1 VLLLPAGAWLDR
13 WDRKRAMLLSD
24 AARALL
30 LASIPLG
37 LGFGW
42 PMLPLLGL
50 VALAEGVFNT
60 FFTVAE
66 AACLPQVVR
75 PDQLA
80 QAISVDRTTEQI
92 SHLLGPSLGGALY
105 GLGRAVPFA
114 TDALSYAASV
124 VSLLFIRVPFQQ
136 ARVISDRAQ
145 GPAVSAASL
154 LDEIRVGVRF
164 LAQHPALRV
173 LVVLVGGLNFC
184 SYGYPLIMIVRAQ
197 DLGAD
202 PATIGLIFASG
213 GVGGI
218 AGSLLAPRLLRRYG
232 AGSMLLVTSWLWVI
246 SWPPTALA
254 PTLGWLAAVE
264 VVGWVIVLLHSITHQ
279 SYRLASVPDALQGR
293 VNSVFRLIAFGG
305 QPLSLAVS
313 GLLLQSFGAV
323 ATVWLITLPQALL
336 VLATTWSGAL
346 RTVQTPHAPSPQA
359 PVATAL
365 VAAATNARRQPGAQ
379 K

>member
-1 VLLLPAGAWLDR
+1 
-13 WDRKRAMLLSD
+13 
-24 AARALL
+24 
-30 LASIPLG
+30 
-37 LGFGW
+37 
-42 PMLPLLGL
+42 
-50 VALAEGVFNT
+50 
-60 FFTVAE
+60 
-66 AACLPQVVR
+66 
-75 PDQLA
+75 
-80 QAISVDRTTEQI
+80 
-92 SHLLGPSLGGALY
+92 
-105 GLGRAVPFA
+105 
-114 TDALSYAASV
+114 V

-136 ARVISDRAQ
+136 SRAISDRAQ
-145 GPAVSAASL
+145 EPAASAASL

-164 LAQHPALRV
+164 LAQHPVLRV
-173 LVVLVGGLNFC
+173 LVVLVDGLNFC
-184 SYGYPLIMIVRAQ
+184 SYGYPLILIVRAQ

-202 PATIGLIFASG
+202 PAAIGLLFASG
-213 GVGGI
+213 GIGGI
-218 AGSLLAPRLLRRYG
+218 IGSLLAAPLLRRYG
-232 AGSMLLVTSWLWVI
+232 AGSMLLVTSWLWVLT
-246 SWPPTALA
+246 WPPTALA

-264 VVGWVIVLLHSITHQ
+264 VVGWVIVLLHGITHQ

-293 VNSVFRLIAFGG
+293 ANSVFRLIAFGG

-346 RTVQTPHAPSPQA
+346 RAVQTPHEPPSQAHEPPAQA